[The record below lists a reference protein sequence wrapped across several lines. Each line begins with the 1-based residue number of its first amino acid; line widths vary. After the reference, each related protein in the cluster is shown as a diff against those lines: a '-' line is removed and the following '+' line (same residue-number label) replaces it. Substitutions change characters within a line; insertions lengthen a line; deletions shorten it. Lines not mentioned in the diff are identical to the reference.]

1 MQNIIITIAALVLVG
16 CATTQQPEPPTANAP
31 DISIH
36 FAVIGGDIKAV
47 RHHLTAGTDVNVK
60 MDGEITPFHCA
71 VDRGHKEITELLI
84 ANGANVHAK
93 MERGETPLDWA
104 MGGDE
109 T

>member
-16 CATTQQPEPPTANAP
+16 CATTQQPEPPAANAP

-36 FAVIGGDIKAV
+36 IAVIGGDIKAV

-60 MDGEITPFHCA
+60 MDGEINPLHCA
-71 VDRGHKEITELLI
+71 VDRGHKQITELLI
-84 ANGANVHAK
+84 ANGANVNAK
-93 MERGETPLDWA
+93 MERGETHLDWA

>member
-1 MQNIIITIAALVLVG
+1 MKQLLITIAALVLVG

-36 FAVIGGDIKAV
+36 VAVIGGDIKAV

-84 ANGANVHAK
+84 ANGANVNAK

>member
-1 MQNIIITIAALVLVG
+1 M
-16 CATTQQPEPPTANAP
+16 
-31 DISIH
+31 
-36 FAVIGGDIKAV
+36 
-47 RHHLTAGTDVNVK
+47 NVK

-71 VDRGHKEITELLI
+71 VHRGHKEIIELLI
-84 ANGANVHAK
+84 ANSANVNAK